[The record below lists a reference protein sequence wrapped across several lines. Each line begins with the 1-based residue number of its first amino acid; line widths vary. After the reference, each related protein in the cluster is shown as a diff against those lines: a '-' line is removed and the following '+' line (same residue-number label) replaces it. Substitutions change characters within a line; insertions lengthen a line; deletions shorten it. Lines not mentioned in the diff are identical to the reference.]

1 MTVNRDDILDFL
13 DRELEIDRFRDYG
26 PIGLQVAGRDD
37 VGRVAVAVSST
48 LEVFQ
53 RAESFAADLL
63 IVHHGLF
70 WDGDSR
76 VVDALMRRR
85 LETLFRTGITLAA
98 YHLPLDAHR
107 ELGNNAE
114 LARMLGVTPGGLVHG
129 RPRSTARGAGTT
141 GRAALARGA
150 RGRLKDAT
158 GRPPLAFP
166 GGAEP
171 IRTVGICSGGAAR
184 GIRLAASLGLD
195 AWITGEPS
203 EDSRALASELGI
215 SFVAG
220 GHYATETF
228 GVRALASV
236 LQRRFGVETTF
247 LDVPNP
253 V

>member
-1 MTVNRDDILDFL
+1 M
-13 DRELEIDRFRDYG
+13 
-26 PIGLQVAGRDD
+26 
-37 VGRVAVAVSST
+37 
-48 LEVFQ
+48 FQ

-114 LARMLGVTPGGLVHG
+114 LARMLGVAPGGLVHG
-129 RPRSTARGAGTT
+129 RPRSAARGAGTT

-150 RGRLKDAT
+150 RGQLE
-158 GRPPLAFP
+158 GRDGTPAARVP
-166 GGAEP
+166 GGPEP

-195 AWITGEPS
+195 AWITGEPA